1 MILFGP
7 ILPKAALLLFLIRE
21 IMRKQCVLSVC
32 SLIILLQLLFF
43 SGCGLEDFYFLYPVE
58 EENIVPISESRA
70 TVRIDQRNQSVPN
83 FLNYVIFYRI
93 YVSDS
98 LQISIE
104 PGIFNLINP
113 ALNTNHNTLSPYIG
127 STTFGNTN
135 LDNVF
140 RNIRFNYLELE
151 NNQIANVLS
160 SSVFNETLI
169 FDFSHGGRPIMIVNG
184 VEYTLFRST
193 GGGTFNPMPDDDSLY
208 RYFVNSAELRRRENI
223 NDNINADVSDL
234 TRSNSLVDEN
244 TILYTYAALYI
255 AAVGLNPVTY
265 TSFYSTPSLIHVFLL
280 PDL

>member
-1 MILFGP
+1 
-7 ILPKAALLLFLIRE
+7 
-21 IMRKQCVLSVC
+21 MRKRLRFFID
-32 SLIILLQLLFF
+32 SLIILFLLLFF
-43 SGCGLEDFYFLYPVE
+43 SSCGLEDFYFLYPVE
-58 EENIVPISESRA
+58 MDDITPISESRA

-104 PGIFNLINP
+104 PEIFNLINP
-113 ALNTNHNTLSPYIG
+113 ALHDNHNNLSPFIG

-169 FDFSHGGRPIMIVNG
+169 FDFSHGIRPTMTVNG
-184 VEYTLFRST
+184 IPYTLIRST
-193 GGGTFNPMPDDDSLY
+193 GGGTFNPLPDDELLY

-234 TRSNSLVDEN
+234 TRSNSLVNEN
-244 TILYTYAALYI
+244 NILYTYVALYI
-255 AAVGLNPVTY
+255 AAVGLNPISY
-265 TSFYSTPSLIHVFLL
+265 TNFYSTPALIHVFLL